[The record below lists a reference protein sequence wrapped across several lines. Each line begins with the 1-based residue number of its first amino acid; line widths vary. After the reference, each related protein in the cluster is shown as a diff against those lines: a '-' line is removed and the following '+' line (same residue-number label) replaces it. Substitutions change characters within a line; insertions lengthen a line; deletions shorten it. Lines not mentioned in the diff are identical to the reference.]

1 MTINKYEKSDIEKI
15 ELLGSILHDNYKFD
29 LDTYSSCFVL
39 KENNTLIGF
48 ITFSIMYE
56 RAEIIDIVVNEN
68 YRNNGYGTMLFKAAL
83 KEITENN
90 CDNVTLEV
98 DKTNKNAIK
107 FYENNDFKIVSIR
120 KKYYNNSDGYLM
132 KKDLR

>member
-1 MTINKYEKSDIEKI
+1 MTINKYKESDVEKI
-15 ELLGSILHDNYKFD
+15 EILGSTLHDNFKLN
-29 LDTYSSCFVL
+29 LDTYSSCLVL
-39 KENNTLIGF
+39 KEKDMVVGF

-68 YRNNGYGTMLFKAAL
+68 YRNNGYGTMLFKSAL

-98 DKTNKNAIK
+98 NKTNKNAIK